1 MEDHS
6 GLEIFSI
13 GHGNS
18 LLSQFSEL
26 LKKQGIQTL
35 VDVRSTP
42 YSKHNPYFDREYL
55 FSYLQKKDIRYVYL
69 GKKLG
74 GRPTDPSVYFAGEI
88 PRDSH
93 DFLHL
98 VNYPEIMTR
107 GWFQQGIEELLE
119 IAAVEHTVYMCSE
132 EDPSTCHRHFLI
144 AQYLLQQGINVR
156 HLRADGRIEEARSLA
171 RSPQTRTKKIVDPGL
186 QPTLF

>member
-1 MEDHS
+1 MDNLP
-6 GLEIFSI
+6 GLEIYSI

-18 LLSQFSEL
+18 LLSQFSDL
-26 LKKQGIQTL
+26 LIKQGIQTL

-42 YSKHNPYFDREYL
+42 YSKHNPHFDREYL
-55 FSYLQKKDIRYVYL
+55 SLYLQKKDIHYVYM

-74 GRPTDPSVYFAGEI
+74 GRPVDPTVYFAGEI
-88 PRDSH
+88 PQDSH

-107 GWFQQGIEELLE
+107 AWFQQGIEEM
-119 IAAVEHTVYMCSE
+119 VEVASASKTVFMCSE

-144 AQYLLQQGINVR
+144 AQYLLKQRINVR

-171 RSPQTRTKKIVDPGL
+171 RSPELKVKKTIDAGL
-186 QPTLF
+186 QPSLF